1 MAAEEDL
8 VDTDGGFFDFMFDM
22 EKRVLEDLGD
32 EEALKIVDAE
42 RKAAMDE
49 YAKELEAEGLTPD
62 DVA

>member
-1 MAAEEDL
+1 MAVEED
-8 VDTDGGFFDFMFDM
+8 VITTDGGFFDFMFDM
-22 EKRVLEDLGD
+22 EKRALEDIGD

-42 RKAAMDE
+42 SKAAMDE